1 MSEAEDE
8 ALLSAY
14 ARTLAEAIE
23 SALPR
28 WIERCVARYAVIEGA
43 LVPAGARVSGAA
55 LAEVMPTVRALLFA
69 DVDQQRMN
77 PLALLRASVRFPTTV
92 LDELGASPPDR
103 DEFARRNF
111 PEDRYGLTPASFAD
125 VDPTLHEP
133 GLVWGAAKA
142 HVVLQRRRAEG
153 LR

>member
-1 MSEAEDE
+1 M
-8 ALLSAY
+8 
-14 ARTLAEAIE
+14 
-23 SALPR
+23 P
-28 WIERCVARYAVIEGA
+28 AV
-43 LVPAGARVSGAA
+43 ARVSGAA